1 MDNHLESIYANED
14 QTPRA
19 STWSQDRRLKFID
32 FRLRWEGRINRS
44 DLVEF
49 FGISMPQA
57 SADVSKYMDAA
68 PQNLV
73 YDASIK
79 TYQRAN
85 TYTPIFARSGT
96 RTYLNELQALET
108 KIMEPKSSFI
118 GWKPDL
124 GVVPIPDR
132 NVDGTALSTLL
143 LAVREKRKISVRYQG
158 MVRPEPIERVL
169 SPHAFA
175 FDGMRWHLRAYC
187 HLREEFRDFVIA
199 RIIELQT
206 GELSDISADRDKQW
220 NTILQLVIAAHPS
233 LPHQARKAIQMDY
246 GMLDGSSQFS
256 CRQALLFYALRR
268 LRLEGPEDSARAAEQ
283 QIVLLNRAELQPYI
297 DQLKTKNPS

>member
-1 MDNHLESIYANED
+1 MNDHAESIYANED
-14 QTPRA
+14 DTPRA

-57 SADVSKYMDAA
+57 SADVSKYMDSA
-68 PQNLV
+68 PQNLA
-73 YDASIK
+73 YDGSVK
-79 TYQRAN
+79 TYVRAS
-85 TYTPIFARSGT
+85 TYTPVFARSGT

-118 GWKPDL
+118 GWKPEL
-124 GVVPIPDR
+124 GVVPVPNR
-132 NVDGTALSTLL
+132 NVDGTVLSTLL
-143 LAVREKRKISVRYQG
+143 LAVREKRTVFVRYQG
-158 MVRPEPIERVL
+158 MVRPEPVERVI

-175 FDGMRWHLRAYC
+175 FDGMRWHVRAYC
-187 HLREEFRDFVIA
+187 HLRAEFRDFVIA
-199 RIIELQT
+199 RLTELQP
-206 GELSDISADRDKQW
+206 GESSDISADGDKQW
-220 NTILQLVIAAHPS
+220 NTVLQLVIAAHPK
-233 LPHQARKAIQMDY
+233 LPPQARKAIQMDY
-246 GMLDGSSQFS
+246 GMLDGSSQFT

-268 LRLEGPEDSARAAEQ
+268 LRLEGPEDAASAAEQ

-297 DQLKTKNPS
+297 DQLKTQSTS

>member
-1 MDNHLESIYANED
+1 MNDHPESEYANED
-14 QTPRA
+14 DTPRA

-44 DLVEF
+44 DLAEF

-57 SADVSKYMDAA
+57 SADLSKYAEAA
-68 PQNLV
+68 PHNLM
-73 YDASIK
+73 YDGSIK
-79 TYQRAN
+79 TYVRAS
-85 TYTPIFARSGT
+85 TYTPVFARSGT

-108 KIMEPKSSFI
+108 GVMEPKSTFI
-118 GWKPDL
+118 GWKPGL
-124 GVVPIPDR
+124 GIVPVPNR
-132 NVDGTALSTLL
+132 TVDGTVLSTLL
-143 LAVREKRKISVRYQG
+143 LAVRERRKVSVRYQG
-158 MVRPEPIERVL
+158 MVRPEPVERAI

-175 FDGMRWHLRAYC
+175 FDGMRWHVRAYC

-199 RIIELQT
+199 RLTELQP
-206 GELSDISADRDKQW
+206 GEPSDISSNGDVQW
-220 NTILQLVIAAHPS
+220 NTVLQLVIAAHPK
-233 LPHQARKAIQMDY
+233 LPPQARKAIQMDY

-268 LRLEGPEDSARAAEQ
+268 LRLEGPEDTASAAEQ

-297 DQLKTKNPS
+297 DKLKPKSAP